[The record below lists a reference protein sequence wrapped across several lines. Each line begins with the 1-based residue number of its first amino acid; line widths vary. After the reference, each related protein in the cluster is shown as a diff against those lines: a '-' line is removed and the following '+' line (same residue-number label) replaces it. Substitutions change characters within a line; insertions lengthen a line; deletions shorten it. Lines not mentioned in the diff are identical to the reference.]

1 MTTEP
6 TTQQKDTPMTEQ
18 PAALV
23 YHPAPARQFQSA
35 EIKDLVTALAAAQG
49 EMEHAS
55 KSKKNDHYKSN
66 YADLPA
72 VIDAMKAPLA
82 KNGLSYSQAVDEDS
96 AGKITLVTTLFHK
109 SGQWLRSY
117 YPVRPTQPTPQG
129 LGSAITFGKRYSLAA
144 LCGVAADDEDDDG
157 NAASGVTT
165 QGQPPG
171 QQAPGPQ
178 SRPEQ
183 PKPQPVFNGEAQLIT
198 FQTQVRRDFGQ
209 AQTVADLEA
218 LAKRDKDVVER
229 LFNSPVDVEQA
240 GAKAL
245 AADYNDR
252 LKQLQAAKPKPAAKT
267 VEDVLGGDNLP
278 DLPY

>member
-1 MTTEP
+1 MNGVYRAISRVTAELAKDGIAKNRKN
-6 TTQQKDTPMTEQ
+6 TQQGFNFRGIDDIYNALAPHLAANQLSILPRILSREVTERATKAGSTLFYVVCEVEFDFVCAEDGSRHVVKVYGEAMDSADKGSNKAMSAAFKYACLQAFCIPTEGQDNDADATTHEVAPAGEQQ
-18 PAALV
+18 PSAAK
-23 YHPAPARQFQSA
+23 PAP
-35 EIKDLVTALAAAQG
+35 
-49 EMEHAS
+49 
-55 KSKKNDHYKSN
+55 
-66 YADLPA
+66 
-72 VIDAMKAPLA
+72 
-82 KNGLSYSQAVDEDS
+82 QA
-96 AGKITLVTTLFHK
+96 
-109 SGQWLRSY
+109 
-117 YPVRPTQPTPQG
+117 
-129 LGSAITFGKRYSLAA
+129 
-144 LCGVAADDEDDDG
+144 
-157 NAASGVTT
+157 
-165 QGQPPG
+165 
-171 QQAPGPQ
+171 
-178 SRPEQ
+178 Q